1 MQFHTAELGK
11 LVELVKGTNKVN
23 INEQCIY
30 KNLVKNVI
38 TTETTVAKMMKQIQ
52 HFHQSTWLRL

>member
-38 TTETTVAKMMKQIQ
+38 TTETTVAKMMKQ
-52 HFHQSTWLRL
+52 S